1 VTRSTVWLDRTT
13 TRERGTTVSLEFNKR
28 LATNWLVWIGE
39 KNVDAMLATT
49 APDWR
54 MHGGPPALPSGP
66 IGVRALGAHLD
77 DVQQT
82 WAVDDVIAEGDMV
95 VVRAT
100 NTCEQPELM
109 GIPAAGV
116 RQVFTAT
123 FTFQIEEGAVQQIWR
138 NADDLGR
145 LLQLGAQFSAGRPS
159 DVPG

>member
-1 VTRSTVWLDRTT
+1 
-13 TRERGTTVSLEFNKR
+13 VSLGFNKR

-66 IGVRALGAHLD
+66 TGVRALGAHLA
-77 DVQQT
+77 DVVQT

-109 GIPAAGV
+109 GIPAAGI

-123 FTFQIEEGAVQQIWR
+123 FTFQIEEGVVQQIWR

-145 LLQLGAQFSAGRPS
+145 LLQVGAQFSAGKPS
-159 DVPG
+159 HVPG